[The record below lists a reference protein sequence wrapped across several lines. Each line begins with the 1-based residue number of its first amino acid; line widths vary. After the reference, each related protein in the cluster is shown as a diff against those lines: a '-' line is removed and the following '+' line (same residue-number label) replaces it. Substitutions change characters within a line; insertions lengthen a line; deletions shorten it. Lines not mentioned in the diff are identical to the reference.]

1 MTNGRQFKTSFLI
14 LLTDEVVW
22 YIYIV
27 GALMLEGISIEKIR
41 ANIVSVEDWFGAR
54 VRYLQLNQK
63 TFDPGE

>member
-1 MTNGRQFKTSFLI
+1 
-14 LLTDEVVW
+14 
-22 YIYIV
+22 
-27 GALMLEGISIEKIR
+27 MLEGISIEKIR